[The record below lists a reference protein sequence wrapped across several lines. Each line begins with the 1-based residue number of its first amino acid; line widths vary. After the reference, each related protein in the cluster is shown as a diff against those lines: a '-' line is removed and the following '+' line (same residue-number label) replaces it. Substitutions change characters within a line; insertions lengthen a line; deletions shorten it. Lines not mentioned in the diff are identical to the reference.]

1 MKYRFDRDMV
11 KKIPVLEKRIKKLEE
26 STQWVT
32 SLANKTETDA
42 QSLREVFRLLE
53 VKLSEKMKDTVSR
66 MNATEKALN
75 DMRKY
80 EIVEKLQKECDKV

>member
-1 MKYRFDRDMV
+1 
-11 KKIPVLEKRIKKLEE
+11 
-26 STQWVT
+26 
-32 SLANKTETDA
+32 
-42 QSLREVFRLLE
+42 
-53 VKLSEKMKDTVSR
+53 MKDTVSR